1 MRARDIASD
10 YPVVNLDADALDAA
24 RLLVKHRLPG
34 IVVTD
39 TAGRPHSVLPGSQVL
54 RFLIPTYIQD
64 DPSLARVYDEA
75 HADQLAGRLS
85 GRTVR
90 QLLPARPTELPAVD
104 PDATVIEV
112 AAVMAR
118 LHSPLVA
125 VVERKRLTGVVTT
138 THLLDVI
145 LPRP

>member
-1 MRARDIASD
+1 MRARDIAEE

-24 RLLVKHRLPG
+24 RLLVGHQLPG

-39 TAGRPHSVLPGSQVL
+39 TSGRPHSVLPGSQVL
-54 RFLIPTYIQD
+54 GFMIPSYIQD

-75 HADQLAGRLS
+75 HADRVAARLAGRK
-85 GRTVR
+85 VR
-90 QLLPARPTELPAVD
+90 EVLPSRPTELPAVD

-112 AAVMAR
+112 AALMAR
-118 LHSPLVA
+118 LRCPLVA
-125 VVERKRLTGVVTT
+125 VVENERVSGVITT
-138 THLLDVI
+138 THLLDLI